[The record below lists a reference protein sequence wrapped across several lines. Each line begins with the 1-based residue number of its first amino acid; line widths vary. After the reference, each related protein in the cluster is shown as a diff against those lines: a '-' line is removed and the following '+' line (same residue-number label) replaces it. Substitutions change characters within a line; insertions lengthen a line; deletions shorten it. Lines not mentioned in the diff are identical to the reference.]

1 MKEVKKENYEP
12 EKVGRGRKAQ
22 KSRSCGMENK
32 LKMDSLRSFKKIRI
46 MNPKPHREVELGFI
60 PSEKL

>member
-12 EKVGRGRKAQ
+12 EKDGRGRKAQ
-22 KSRSCGMENK
+22 KSKSCGMENK
-32 LKMDSLRSFKKIRI
+32 LKMDSLRSFKKKF